1 LNCKRFYI
9 LARCSKRDCY
19 RIWYRSSSF
28 CFFDKFYRRLER
40 SVEPRGRV
48 CLHRVADVRI
58 KIKRGGDRGMPQ
70 PLLHDF
76 WMYVSSQLL
85 CGMAAPDQAGFHR
98 LSWRGAS
105 PYEGCSPAMAC
116 AHVVSRHSHSR
127 ARPGTRTNSMW
138 VCVLLARYSSI
149 ARRSTRRRLDAFA
162 AAQ

>member
-58 KIKRGGDRGMPQ
+58 KIKRGGDRGIAPVAPARFLDVRQ
-70 PLLHDF
+70 
-76 WMYVSSQLL
+76 QLL

-105 PYEGCSPAMAC
+105 TKA
-116 AHVVSRHSHSR
+116 
-127 ARPGTRTNSMW
+127 
-138 VCVLLARYSSI
+138 
-149 ARRSTRRRLDAFA
+149 
-162 AAQ
+162 